1 MNAIIKTEV
10 AVNKVGIIKI
20 PTHPMTTGV
29 SNPNRSPSFRLSVS
43 VSAQQKIDG
52 ECLIELIRSCRNKVQ
67 VYRFSL
73 SKVKSH
79 KRRNVHRRLGT
90 TPGLRHGPDSH
101 GGQQWG
107 ILDNGRKPD
116 PAISASLIQQ
126 YYVREE
132 GQFRSRNRAK
142 PETDQFKELIPNGEK
157 EYLLLCDSNIAASRS
172 HIPPGGRLGR
182 GHKGLYDTINNSIHF
197 QLGATL
203 AAFPVTRD
211 YRLFY
216 FLMLAMYSGQIGS
229 LKASK

>member
-10 AVNKVGIIKI
+10 AVNKVGIIKT
-20 PTHPMTTGV
+20 PNHPMTTGV
-29 SNPNRSPSFRLSVS
+29 SNLIRSPSFRLSVS

-79 KRRNVHRRLGT
+79 KRRKVHRRLGT
-90 TPGLRHGPDSH
+90 TPTETRPGLPR
-101 GGQQWG
+101 GQQWG

-116 PAISASLIQQ
+116 PAILLVMH
-126 YYVREE
+126 YDR
-132 GQFRSRNRAK
+132 RNRAK

-157 EYLLLCDSNIAASRS
+157 EYLLLCDSNRAASRS

-211 YRLFY
+211 SRLFY

>member
-10 AVNKVGIIKI
+10 AVNKVGIIKT
-20 PTHPMTTGV
+20 PNHPMTTGV
-29 SNPNRSPSFRLSVS
+29 SNPIRPLAFVS
-43 VSAQQKIDG
+43 QCHESKLEKA
-52 ECLIELIRSCRNKVQ
+52 LFFLAELAFSTR
-67 VYRFSL
+67 RFSL

-79 KRRNVHRRLGT
+79 KRRKVHRRLGT

-116 PAISASLIQQ
+116 PTVLLVMH
-126 YYVREE
+126 YDR
-132 GQFRSRNRAK
+132 RNRAK

-157 EYLLLCDSNIAASRS
+157 EYLLLCDSNRAASRS

-182 GHKGLYDTINNSIHF
+182 GHKGLYDKINNSIHF

-211 YRLFY
+211 SRLFY

>member
-10 AVNKVGIIKI
+10 AVNKVGIIKT
-20 PTHPMTTGV
+20 PNHPMTTGV
-29 SNPNRSPSFRLSVS
+29 SNPIRSPSFPSQCHESKLEKALFFLV
-43 VSAQQKIDG
+43 
-52 ECLIELIRSCRNKVQ
+52 ELAFSTR
-67 VYRFSL
+67 RFSL

-79 KRRNVHRRLGT
+79 KRRKVHRRLGT
-90 TPGLRHGPDSH
+90 TPGLRHGPDSY

-107 ILDNGRKPD
+107 ILDNERKPD
-116 PAISASLIQQ
+116 PAILLVMH
-126 YYVREE
+126 YDR
-132 GQFRSRNRAK
+132 RNRAK

-197 QLGATL
+197 QLGTTL